1 MENFRCATKT
11 DAPLLAGLREKVW
24 KETYEGI
31 YPKEMLDSFDRIVH
45 EKKFHSQITAP
56 DTFVYIV
63 EFDDTPLGTF
73 PLEDPENK
81 KKGPRISCFI
91 PCIFCPAIRAEASE
105 KESSISSEH
114 TVKTIS

>member
-11 DAPLLAGLREKVW
+11 DTPLLACLREKVW

-31 YPKEMLDSFDRIVH
+31 YPKEMLDSFDRTLH
-45 EKKFHSQITAP
+45 EKSSTAKSLHRTP
-56 DTFVYIV
+56 LCISWSLMIP
-63 EFDDTPLGTF
+63 PLGTS

-81 KKGPRISCFI
+81 KKGPRISCFT
-91 PCIFCPAIRAEASE
+91 PYIFCPAIRAEASE
-105 KESSISSEH
+105 KESSVSSEH